1 MAMRIVQTGSLPD
14 GPPAGQRPFASQ
26 PLTDMTTTLT
36 PAALRRSLCLLT
48 SITACLLLIWSAP
61 DASARPGIRDA
72 FFQNYPSAI
81 GSVLDTV
88 PSAPG
93 HCGVC
98 HYKFAGKDER
108 NPYGEAVKNAGANSN
123 AIWQIRLQD
132 SDGDGFINIVEITNT
147 VTYGNTPTFP
157 GLSTANTNL
166 VIGVNLADIAGHLT
180 PVVGSDTTPPLV
192 QVLGPNGGQT
202 FVANRPTNVTW
213 TASDASGVAAVNIFV
228 SLDNGASYQQI
239 ARDLGNSGTF
249 SWVPADRPTTQARI
263 KVEARDTYG
272 NKTNDVSD
280 AVFTII
286 SPPFTNAH
294 GVATTL
300 RDFDMPGTQPFEHGP
315 ELASSASCADCHG
328 NYNQSIEPYFNWRGG
343 MMANASRDLLF
354 QANMA
359 IANQDAANSGDLCL
373 RCHLPRGWLGGRSV
387 PTDGSRMVHA
397 DGDGVTCALCHG
409 MVNPVYQP
417 GVSPTNDIAILAAL
431 SFPGT
436 NYGNGMFV
444 IDPTGV
450 RRGPYS
456 DAVLGHDSLGSHF
469 HRSAA
474 FCGTCHDVSNP
485 AFEKDGQGVYQPN
498 TFDAPATTFS
508 PHFIAPVERTYS
520 EWLNSE
526 YASSN
531 GVYAPQF
538 AGNRPDGRVS
548 TCQHC
553 HMRTTSGYI
562 ADPATNPG
570 IPVRPDM
577 AVHDLTGGS
586 TWMASMLT
594 NLFPGEVSRPAIES
608 AVARSIQ
615 LLTNAASLAVADTG
629 GQLKV
634 TVTNE
639 CGHKLPTG
647 YPEGRRAWLNVK
659 FYDEA
664 NFLVGESGAY
674 NFNTGELT
682 RDEDAKIYEV
692 HPGIDT
698 NISGLLGFEPEATL
712 HFVLNNKIYE
722 DNRIPPRGFTN
733 AAFAAFGGEPVGHH
747 YDDGQYWDDTL
758 YMLPTGAVRAEV
770 KLYYQ
775 STSKEFVEFL
785 RDENRTTS
793 HGQQMYD
800 LWNNNGKCPPT
811 LMAQQTWVTA
821 FLMKS
826 AQFTSQ
832 GKFRMEFL
840 SRPGL
845 NYAIEFRDSLSSGAW
860 QSFGPGGSFTA
871 TNTLSAFEDDFTAQT
886 SGGVSPT
893 GARYYRFKYSTP

>member
-1 MAMRIVQTGSLPD
+1 MKTSWVRSR
-14 GPPAGQRPFASQ
+14 QRFFFH
-26 PLTDMTTTLT
+26 
-36 PAALRRSLCLLT
+36 LL
-48 SITACLLLIWSAP
+48 IGNAACLFLVWSAF
-61 DASARPGIRDA
+61 DAPARPAIRDA
-72 FFQNYPSAI
+72 FFQNYPSAV

-98 HYKFAGKDER
+98 HYKFGGKDAR
-108 NPYGEAVKNAGANSN
+108 NLYGEAVKTAGANSN

-132 SDGDGFINIVEITNT
+132 SDGDGYINIVEITNRI
-147 VTYGNTPTFP
+147 TYGNTPTFP

-166 VIGVNLADIAGHLT
+166 VTGVNLAEIAGHLT
-180 PVVGSDTTPPLV
+180 PVIGADTTPPVV
-192 QVLGPNGGQT
+192 QVITPNGTPNGGQT

-213 TASDASGVAAVNIFV
+213 SAMDGSGVAAINIYL
-228 SLDNGASYQQI
+228 SLDRGTNYQQI
-239 ARDLGNSGTF
+239 ARNLGNSGEF
-249 SWVPADRPTTQARI
+249 SWVPSDRPVSNAARI
-263 KVEARDTYG
+263 KIEAIDLYG

-280 AVFTII
+280 NLFSII
-286 SPPFTNAH
+286 SPDFTNAH

-315 ELASSASCADCHG
+315 DLETSPNCASCHG
-328 NYNQSIEPYFNWRGG
+328 SYSPEVEPYFNWRGG
-343 MMANASRDLLF
+343 MMANASRDLIF

-373 RCHLPRGWLGGRSV
+373 RCHLNRGWLAGRSV
-387 PTDGSRMVHA
+387 PTDGSRMTA
-397 DGDGVTCALCHG
+397 DDGDGITCALCHR
-409 MVNPVYQP
+409 MVDPVYTA
-417 GVSPTNDIAILAAL
+417 GVSPTNDVPVLAAL

-444 IDPTGV
+444 IDPTGL
-450 RRGPYS
+450 RRGPYTN
-456 DAVLGHDSLGSHF
+456 ALLGHNSLGSPF

-485 AFEKDGQGVYQPN
+485 AFEEDGQGVYQPN
-498 TFDAPATTFS
+498 TFDAPANTFS

-520 EWLNSE
+520 EWLHSE
-526 YASSN
+526 YATSN

-538 AGNRPDGRVS
+538 AGNLPDGRVS

-553 HMRTTSGYI
+553 HMRYASGYI
-562 ADPATNPG
+562 ADTNTNPG
-570 IPVRPDM
+570 IPLRTDV
-577 AVHDLTGGS
+577 AVHDQAGGS

-594 NLFPGEVSRPAIES
+594 NLYPAEVSRPAIEA
-608 AVARSIQ
+608 AVARSIR
-615 LLTNAASLAVADTG
+615 LLTNAASLAVGDEPG
-629 GQLKV
+629 KIKV

-647 YPEGRRAWLNVK
+647 YPEGRRVWLNVK

-664 NFLVGESGAY
+664 ASLLGESGAY
-674 NFNTGELT
+674 DFSTGELT
-682 RDEDAKIYEV
+682 RDSEAKIYEV

-698 NISGLLGFEPEATL
+698 NIAGFLGFPAEPTL

-722 DNRIPPRGFTN
+722 DNRIPPRGFSN

-758 YMLPTGAVRAEV
+758 YTLPAGAVRAEV

-775 STSKEFVEFL
+775 STSKEFIEFL
-785 RDENRTTS
+785 RDENRTTA
-793 HGQQMYD
+793 HGQQLYD
-800 LWNNNGKCPPT
+800 LWNNHGQCPPT
-811 LMAQQTWVTA
+811 LMAQTNWVTA
-821 FLMKS
+821 FLMKC
-826 AQFTSQ
+826 AQFVTD

-845 NYAIEFRDSLSSGAW
+845 NYTIEYCDALAVASW
-860 QSFGPGGSFTA
+860 QPFVANGTFTA
-871 TNTLSAFEDDFTAQT
+871 TNTVSAFEDDFSANS
-886 SGGVSPT
+886 SGSTPAT
-893 GARYYRFKYSTP
+893 GQRYYRFKYRSQ